1 MTPRRPKVGIAL
13 DSGGAMGGAHI
24 GVLEVL
30 EEHEIPIDIITGSS
44 AGAAIGAFFAA
55 GKLGMFKELITDLS
69 FTASLSYYADP
80 VFPTS
85 GLLAGNRA
93 RRFIQGIVGDIP
105 MEDLPITCVAVAT
118 DLLTGE
124 TVPIST
130 GPVADAVMASISMP
144 GIFRPV
150 VHTGRLLTDG
160 GVSDPLPLDILRT
173 YSPDITIA
181 CNLHPRVP
189 ARFSSTKRRTIVRQ
203 ERDVQSREEDLSSW
217 IIEYLTNLVG
227 SLKIVD
233 AIRPFTTGLMD
244 KMNAARTISESEMAV
259 IRDLKGQITL
269 SREKLSG
276 LIKKNF
282 SRKSEDVS
290 LNIFEVLASATNI
303 QQYQKNR
310 LMLMYEPPDVVI
322 EPDVMDIGSLE
333 FTKGAQAI
341 EEGRIK
347 TLEAIPRIKELMRLR
362 DDMA

>member
-1 MTPRRPKVGIAL
+1 
-13 DSGGAMGGAHI
+13 
-24 GVLEVL
+24 
-30 EEHEIPIDIITGSS
+30 
-44 AGAAIGAFFAA
+44 
-55 GKLGMFKELITDLS
+55 
-69 FTASLSYYADP
+69 
-80 VFPTS
+80 
-85 GLLAGNRA
+85 
-93 RRFIQGIVGDIP
+93 
-105 MEDLPITCVAVAT
+105 
-118 DLLTGE
+118 
-124 TVPIST
+124 
-130 GPVADAVMASISMP
+130 
-144 GIFRPV
+144 
-150 VHTGRLLTDG
+150 
-160 GVSDPLPLDILRT
+160 
-173 YSPDITIA
+173 
-181 CNLHPRVP
+181 
-189 ARFSSTKRRTIVRQ
+189 
-203 ERDVQSREEDLSSW
+203 
-217 IIEYLTNLVG
+217 
-227 SLKIVD
+227 LKIVD